1 MNRKFG
7 FLAATAVSL
16 WLLATSSAVAE
27 TTLRAVGFIPKNHP
41 LLEEAQVWVNEVN
54 AALKG
59 KLKINYIGG
68 PEVIPAFEQ
77 AGAVGKGVVDIAFNP
92 TAFYQSTFP
101 EGAAFVLSRKSVTEE
116 REPGGFY
123 DYMVKQHERLN
134 IRYVGRA
141 LWSPFYFWTTK
152 PAEDIVS
159 LRGRKMRTSA
169 LYDRFMKALDIVPVT
184 IPEGDTY
191 TALQGGTVDGFG
203 WPLAGPRE
211 RGWTKVASH
220 VIDLPFFG
228 SNNVVIIM
236 NLDKWKALPADV
248 RETINRVTVEFEPKM
263 VAHYR
268 KDEADEWAQLEKI
281 GVLRAKFR
289 TEADNRRF
297 VDTAYEVEWK
307 NLETKIPD
315 RVPELRKLTGN

>member
-1 MNRKFG
+1 MRKAFG
-7 FLAATAVSL
+7 FLAAAAVSFSL
-16 WLLATSSAVAE
+16 MSAGSASAE

-41 LLEEAQVWVNEVN
+41 LLAQAQVWVNEVN

-59 KLKINYIGG
+59 KLKINYVGG
-68 PEVIPAFEQ
+68 PEVIPAFQQ
-77 AGAVGKGVVDIAFNP
+77 AGAVGKGIVDIAFNP

-101 EGAAFVLSRKSVTEE
+101 EAGAFVLSRRSVTEE
-116 REPGGFY
+116 RVPGGFY

-134 IRYVGRA
+134 LHYVGRA
-141 LWSPFYFWTTK
+141 LWSPFYFWTST
-152 PAEDIVS
+152 PVETLAGLE
-159 LRGRKMRTSA
+159 GRKLRTSA
-169 LYDRFMKALDIVPVT
+169 LYDRFMKAVNVVPVT

-191 TALQGGTVDGFG
+191 TALEGGTVDGFG

-211 RGWTKVASH
+211 RGWTKISRY

-248 RETINRVTVEFEPKM
+248 RETIDRVTAEFEPKM
-263 VAHYR
+263 VEHYR
-268 KDEADEWAQLEKI
+268 KEEAAERAELEKI
-281 GVLRAKFR
+281 GVVRTKFR
-289 TEADNRRF
+289 DEADNRRF
-297 VDTAYEVEWK
+297 IDTAYEVEWK

-315 RVPELRKLTGN
+315 SVVELRKLTGN